1 MTTKTRAPHIEPRNR
16 AATLPVLVL
25 AAVVVAALAAL
36 VATLIN
42 DDESAATNF
51 DTDLAAVEGNALV
64 APPGTGTDPA
74 VGQKAPVVEGHGLT
88 GTQVTAPVAGKPT
101 VVLFLAHWCPH
112 CRREVPVVQSYV
124 DAGRVPEGVDLVAV
138 ATAMD
143 PAKPNYPPSSWLE
156 SEGWTSPVLADG
168 NGDAATAYGLPA
180 FPYWVAVDADGR
192 VVERRTG
199 ELTPGQMDDLF
210 AAAQAQPSG

>member
-1 MTTKTRAPHIEPRNR
+1 MTTKTRAPRAEPLNR
-16 AATLPVLVL
+16 AATLPMLVL

-36 VATLIN
+36 VVTLIN

-51 DTDLAAVEGNALV
+51 DADIAAVTGNPLV
-64 APPGTGTDPA
+64 ALPGSGADPA
-74 VGQKAPVVEGHGLT
+74 VGQKAPVVRGHGLT
-88 GTQVTAPVAGKPT
+88 GKQVTAPVTGKPT

-112 CRREVPVVQSYV
+112 CQREVPVVQRYV
-124 DAGRVPEGVDLVAV
+124 DAGRVPKGVGLVAV

-156 SEGWTSPVLADG
+156 REGWTSPVLADG
-168 NGDAATAYGLPA
+168 NGEAAAAYGLPA

-199 ELTPGQMDDLF
+199 ELTPDQMDDLF
-210 AAAQAQPSG
+210 AAAQAGGR

>member
-1 MTTKTRAPHIEPRNR
+1 MTTPTAPRSR

-36 VATLIN
+36 VVTLIN

-51 DTDLAAVEGNALV
+51 DADVAAVDGSALAV
-64 APPGTGTDPA
+64 LPADGDDPA
-74 VGQKAPVVEGHGLT
+74 LRQQAPVVEGHDLT
-88 GTQVTAPVAGKPT
+88 GKEVAAPVDGEPT

-112 CRREVPVVQSYV
+112 CQREVPVVQDYV
-124 DAGRVPEGVDLVAV
+124 DAGHVPEGANLVAV

-143 PAKPNYPPSSWLE
+143 PARPNYPPSSWLE
-156 SEGWTSPVLADG
+156 REGWTPPVLADG
-168 NGDAATAYGLPA
+168 DGSAAGAYGLSA

-192 VVERRTG
+192 IVERVTG
-199 ELTPGQMDDLF
+199 ELSPRQIDRLF
-210 AAAQAQPSG
+210 AAAGAG